1 MEIVTINHHK
11 IGYVDYEIYTIDEA
25 KKLKVKINDPIKPVE
40 GEYIETEDG
49 YALPVIRIY
58 QTRRGIL
65 KRDKDNRILRDEN
78 GDKIYINNQIIR
90 TPIGSYTIVRRKVH
104 NCSYKNMKEN
114 STGAIG
120 RQSAVPKRVTTRHK
134 RFMLEAIRVG
144 NIYRA
149 HKKIFKTNASKHRIS
164 VKFRELHKM
173 YEKEKG
179 DVVIMLIKEALEEM
193 GVDTK
198 KIAKELIN
206 LKESTESDSVKLSV
220 LKMMIKIMEDKTSE
234 ALEPGKKKEFEGF
247 KSEDLLR
254 LSEGT
259 AKKAQ

>member
-1 MEIVTINHHK
+1 MEVVTINHHK
-11 IGYVDYEIYTIDEA
+11 IGYVDYEIYKIDEA
-25 KKLKVKINDPIKPVE
+25 KKLDIKVNDAKKPIE

-49 YALPVIRIY
+49 YALPVIRVY
-58 QTRRGIL
+58 KTKQGVL
-65 KRDKDNRILRDEN
+65 KRDKNGRVLRDKN
-78 GDKIYINNQIIR
+78 GDKIYISNIIVR
-90 TPIGSYTIVRRKVH
+90 TAIGSYPIIKGKPH
-104 NCSYKNMKEN
+104 NCSYKMIKEN

-120 RQSAVPKRVTTRHK
+120 RQTAYPKRVTTRHK
-134 RFMLEAIRVG
+134 QFMLEAIKVG
-144 NIYRA
+144 NIYKA
-149 HKKIFKTNASKHRIS
+149 HKKVFKTNARRKRIS
-164 VKFRELHKM
+164 IKFRELHKL